1 MLLFLIINLQFKGLE
16 RNWGDVNEKKGN
28 YFNKILSLQIRNY
41 LYYNNLFIFFL
52 LTIFALVD

>member
-16 RNWGDVNEKKGN
+16 RNWGDVNEKKGH